1 MKIGYMGLPGS
12 YTEAAARQ
20 LIKSQGLS
28 DAELVP
34 LISAAAVRR
43 SLDTSA
49 VSKGVIAV
57 ADQAGRPVSETAQVF
72 PKDSYTPEAELTLP
86 VHYCLFR
93 RSTVADFDIREV
105 ASHLFALKQ
114 TEEFI
119 ALHYPYWA
127 DVDTPDTAQAAQM
140 LSDGELS
147 ITTAVICSKAAGEAN
162 GLVCIASDIE
172 DQPNHAVTFCLIKG

>member
-43 SLDTSA
+43 SLDTGA

-105 ASHLFALKQ
+105 ASHPFALKQ

-127 DVDTPDTAQAAQM
+127 DVDTPDTARQPGCFPTANFPLRLPSSAAKRPAKPTAWYASPPISKTSQ
-140 LSDGELS
+140 
-147 ITTAVICSKAAGEAN
+147 TT
-162 GLVCIASDIE
+162 
-172 DQPNHAVTFCLIKG
+172 P